1 MQQMNAMF
9 QTLSKQWY
17 VLRGSAPGER
27 FRKILDCRANAR
39 GLEYQ
44 GRRNLCIATGGVM
57 VAAGLT
63 LPLHGA
69 AAALIMAGL
78 VMLARESWTVAS
90 LLDMA
95 DVKLHARLMRV
106 RRRWSRQGGTTTFT
120 LAVWVG
126 SLLAAWMLGM
136 CVVLYRS

>member
-1 MQQMNAMF
+1 MF

-27 FRKILDCRANAR
+27 FQKILDCRANAR

-44 GRRNLCIATGGVM
+44 GRRNLCIAAGGVM
-57 VAAGLT
+57 IAAGLT

-69 AAALIMAGL
+69 ALALIGMGL
-78 VMLARESWTVAS
+78 LLLARESWTVAC

-95 DVKLHARLMRV
+95 DVRRHAWIMSLRK
-106 RRRWSRQGGTTTFT
+106 RWNRQGGRATFT
-120 LAVWVG
+120 LAVCVG
-126 SLLAAWMLGM
+126 SLLAAWAVGVCLALGH
-136 CVVLYRS
+136 S